1 MDIVH
6 SINVLNDSHELYQW
20 CVKTFGISKCEYNPD
35 GVWKR
40 YDCTQFSVTRYV
52 FDNESDLVL
61 FKMVNG
67 YNDNR

>member
-1 MDIVH
+1 MYHIKV
-6 SINVLNDSHELYQW
+6 INDSHELYQW
-20 CVKTFGISKCEYNPD
+20 CVKTFGTSKCEHNSD
-35 GVWKR
+35 GIWKR
-40 YDCTQFSVTRYV
+40 LCSSRWPETYYYV